1 MEVAFPIDR
10 DSSFGKTCFF
20 VTGISEKVEAMK
32 RKLEKLRTEKRSEKL
47 YRHIGQIQTRE
58 GLDINI
64 AVEHRSLSIDKDYL
78 RSDITGGIVLF
89 VDRDL
94 AFLEMEGVCDELHG
108 TGEGCELCAS
118 RCSNALEIFK
128 KLLGPEENVL
138 FFLE

>member
-1 MEVAFPIDR
+1 MELAFR
-10 DSSFGKTCFF
+10 VDSDCKCDKTCFF

-64 AVEHRSLSIDKDYL
+64 AIEHKSLSIDKDYL
-78 RSDITGGIVLF
+78 RSDIAGGIALF

-94 AFLEMEGVCDELHG
+94 AFLEMEGVCDELHS
-108 TGEGCELCAS
+108 TGEGCKLCAS

-128 KLLGPEENVL
+128 KLLSPEKNVL